1 MYEKSKGYSENI
13 EKYAVKIN
21 YEKYT
26 LSGSGVLVK
35 IDDDTCYLITAKH
48 NFKADAKNTFT
59 TVNIEELKLNLDK
72 VKVFKDDKELA
83 ICTILELAYEKDNL
97 DLIVFSVTV
106 DSNYIQNLPSIKILK
121 EKYPLK
127 EYFFY
132 GYPNDGEGTPIEKL
146 DRPTYSETEKYHF
159 RLSGVKN
166 PKEKSLKGF
175 SGSGLFTQYDSIF
188 YLVGIVIKVD
198 EKLSFYKCID
208 LSKIIDEINL
218 NINPKIEIEEDVI
231 DISFSQNIYTR
242 LLNRNKNTSLVK
254 KVLDKV
260 GKDNKTINFLKTNNE
275 ERKELI
281 SFLNMDKEQLIKLEK
296 ELADLYLLKAII
308 YDSNANN
315 SEAGNYLK
323 KAIKFNGRF
332 RNYKLESLVNE
343 NIDEVEENEEFTP
356 LEKAELYCIKEN
368 YTKAIEY
375 FKEALDSEEIST
387 NDRIEIY
394 THLSKIYRK
403 LKENDKAKKYYSQ
416 TLKIYDENHF
426 LEKAEIYYEL
436 ALLSEKEEALVW
448 LDEGLELVKKN
459 NSSELLEIRY
469 KLKKYEDK
477 LLNNESKIIN
487 ETLIQ
492 LAKDNPEKYL
502 KEFLEEYSKR
512 ENSEITN
519 YDIYSKIEKLHQDV
533 RGIKNDGKKNQPL

>member
-1 MYEKSKGYSENI
+1 MYEESKGYSENI
-13 EKYAVKIN
+13 KKYAVKIN

-35 IDDDTCYLITAKH
+35 IDDNTCYLITAKH
-48 NFKADAKNTFT
+48 NFKAEGKDTFS

-72 VKVFKDDKELA
+72 IKIFKDDKELA
-83 ICTILELAYEKDNL
+83 ICTISELVYEKANL

-146 DRPTYSETEKYHF
+146 DRPTYSETEKHHF

-175 SGSGLFTQYDSIF
+175 SGSGLFTENDSIF

-208 LSKIIDEINL
+208 LSKIIDEINT

-242 LLNRNKNTSLVK
+242 LLNRNKNTSLVQK
-254 KVLDKV
+254 ILNKV
-260 GKDNKTINFLKTNNE
+260 GKNNKTISFLKINNE
-275 ERKELI
+275 KREELI
-281 SFLNMDKEQLIKLEK
+281 SFLDMDKEQLLKLEK

-308 YDSNANN
+308 YDSDTNQ
-315 SEAGNYLK
+315 SEAGGYLK
-323 KAIKFNGRF
+323 KAIKFNSRF
-332 RNYKLESLVNE
+332 RNYKLERLANE
-343 NIDEVEENEEFTP
+343 NIDEVEDNEKFTP
-356 LEKAELYCIKEN
+356 LEKAELYSIKEN
-368 YTKAIEY
+368 YDKAIEY
-375 FKEALDSEEIST
+375 FKKALDGEEVST
-387 NDRIEIY
+387 HNRIEIY
-394 THLSKIYRK
+394 THLSKIYKK
-403 LKENDKAKKYYSQ
+403 LKEEDTAKEYYAQ
-416 TLKIYDENHF
+416 TLKIYDENHI

-436 ALLSEKEEALVW
+436 SLLSEKEEALVW
-448 LDEGLELVKKN
+448 LDEGVNLVNKN
-459 NSSELLEIRY
+459 NSSELLDIRY
-469 KLKKYEDK
+469 KLEKYRDK
-477 LLNNESKIIN
+477 LLETESKTIN
-487 ETLIQ
+487 QTLIQ
-492 LAKDNPEKYL
+492 LAKMNPEKYL

-519 YDIYSKIEKLHQDV
+519 YDIYSKIEELHQDV
-533 RGIKNDGKKNQPL
+533 KGIKNNEKKNQPL